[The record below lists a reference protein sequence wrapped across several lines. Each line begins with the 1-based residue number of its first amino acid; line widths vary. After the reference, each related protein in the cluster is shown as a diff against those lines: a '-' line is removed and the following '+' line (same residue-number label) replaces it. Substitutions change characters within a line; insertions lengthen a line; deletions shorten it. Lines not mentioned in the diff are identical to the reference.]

1 MSFMNSKCKVH
12 LVRDR
17 DESIDDYWLF
27 VKNPLRVIRIRDRN
41 ELINMYMHQ
50 RKAFDVVGEPPITYT
65 IHGEEHTFDFWT
77 AADIHHTIESWFW
90 EYVDTAES
98 RAV

>member
-50 RKAFDVVGEPPITYT
+50 RKAFD
-65 IHGEEHTFDFWT
+65 
-77 AADIHHTIESWFW
+77 IE
-90 EYVDTAES
+90 
-98 RAV
+98 